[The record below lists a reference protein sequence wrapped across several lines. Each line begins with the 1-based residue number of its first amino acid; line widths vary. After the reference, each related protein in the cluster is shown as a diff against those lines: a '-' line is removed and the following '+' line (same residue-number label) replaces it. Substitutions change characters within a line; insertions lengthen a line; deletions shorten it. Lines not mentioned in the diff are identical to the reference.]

1 MSGDAPSAL
10 TALVRGQRMFGLR
23 LATKHSQESAYLRRV
38 EVDAPFLCAATL
50 HSARIPHGRQDRQEG
65 E

>member
-38 EVDAPFLCAATL
+38 EVDAPFLCAVVCT
-50 HSARIPHGRQDRQEG
+50 PFDRTG
-65 E
+65 SWLR